1 MMKRIFSTRYSA
13 GAFNVG
19 MLLFRIAI
27 GALMMMHGYDKLVH
41 FDKYAGEF
49 MNFMGL
55 GTKVSL
61 SLCIF
66 AEFFCS
72 ILLILGFFTRLATI
86 PLIITMCVIVFQV
99 GKGDVFGKAEIGAL
113 YLAGYILIL
122 FIGPGKASVDGLISK

>member
-1 MMKRIFSTRYSA
+1 MKKLFSTRYSA

-19 MLLFRIAI
+19 LLLFRIAI
-27 GALMMMHGYDKLVH
+27 GSLMMMHGYDKLTH
-41 FDKYAGEF
+41 FNEYAAQF

-55 GTKVSL
+55 GAKVSL
-61 SLCIF
+61 GLCIF

-99 GKGDVFGKAEIGAL
+99 GKADVFGKAEIGAL
-113 YLAGYILIL
+113 YLAGYVLIL
-122 FIGPGKASVDGLISK
+122 FIGPGKASVDGLITK